1 VTHLLKSGVGCFSF
15 VGRTSFY
22 WEKLYLLFH
31 SRVYHDFNHY
41 IAHRIWI
48 KKMTFHYVR
57 LITNN
62 LMITIDKTLQRRS
75 RGRKQRRKS
84 YTSKKASARKGGREM
99 VIEMVHYVS
108 PLSGRFIKSQRKR
121 GQTPIV
127 DYTCRSFI
135 TRRFQTCLVG

>member
-1 VTHLLKSGVGCFSF
+1 MTLI
-15 VGRTSFY
+15 
-22 WEKLYLLFH
+22 
-31 SRVYHDFNHY
+31 

-84 YTSKKASARKGGREM
+84 YTSRKASARKGGREM
-99 VIEMVHYVS
+99 VIEVVHYES
-108 PLSGRFIKSQRKR
+108 PLSGRFIKPQRKR